1 MKLIPAID
9 LIENKCVRL
18 SKGKESTSFVYN
30 ENPVK
35 QAKFFEKEGCKRI
48 HIVDLDAAFGR
59 SGINKQTILNIRE
72 SISVPIELGGG
83 IKCKEDVF
91 FWLNKKIDYLIIGS
105 FAIKNITEVIS
116 LANDFKNQIYISLD
130 QLNNKLMIEGWVK
143 ASNYKMSD
151 IFNIFNKTKIKGFVL
166 TDVSRDGLMKGINI
180 NLIVSNLSI
189 SEKPIIVG
197 GGLKDYE
204 DLIKLKNLNHKKLEG
219 VIVGKSFYSGAIE
232 IQKGIEILN

>member
-1 MKLIPAID
+1 
-9 LIENKCVRL
+9 
-18 SKGKESTSFVYN
+18 
-30 ENPVK
+30 
-35 QAKFFEKEGCKRI
+35 
-48 HIVDLDAAFGR
+48 
-59 SGINKQTILNIRE
+59 
-72 SISVPIELGGG
+72 
-83 IKCKEDVF
+83 
-91 FWLNKKIDYLIIGS
+91 
-105 FAIKNITEVIS
+105 
-116 LANDFKNQIYISLD
+116 
-130 QLNNKLMIEGWVK
+130 MIEGWVK